1 MTRAR
6 GTWRLRPW
14 TVLTV
19 AYFAVVF
26 TILLAPLAVVV
37 GSSFSA
43 PVSEQVTTSYVPF
56 PPERLTLRWYATIP
70 ETQLRALGVSFV
82 LGLAVAGGAVL
93 LGVPAALALVRGQ
106 FRGRSLVAAMLR
118 APLQIPHVVCGVAF
132 LQMFHAFGDLTGWYF
147 QGTRTGIFI
156 GHLFLA
162 VPFVV
167 GSVSAV
173 LLRFNARLE
182 EAAESLGAGPWRTLR
197 RVTLPV
203 IAPGI
208 FTGALYAFIVSF
220 VDVPVAV
227 FLASADA
234 MTYPVELFFAME
246 QDFEPTSLASASLA
260 AVFAVVLVAI
270 AQRWVGLEN
279 LLRSR

>member
-1 MTRAR
+1 
-6 GTWRLRPW
+6 
-14 TVLTV
+14 
-19 AYFAVVF
+19 
-26 TILLAPLAVVV
+26 
-37 GSSFSA
+37 
-43 PVSEQVTTSYVPF
+43 
-56 PPERLTLRWYATIP
+56 
-70 ETQLRALGVSFV
+70 
-82 LGLAVAGGAVL
+82 
-93 LGVPAALALVRGQ
+93 
-106 FRGRSLVAAMLR
+106 
-118 APLQIPHVVCGVAF
+118 
-132 LQMFHAFGDLTGWYF
+132 
-147 QGTRTGIFI
+147 
-156 GHLFLA
+156 
-162 VPFVV
+162 
-167 GSVSAV
+167 V